1 MLIFWKKMRLA
12 GAFSKNPNLIITRVI
27 DQCKIPGLTPFY
39 EPVLMRAGW
48 YFDRTGFF
56 VSNSR

>member
-1 MLIFWKKMRLA
+1 MRLA